1 MVDGLPERKFIV
13 SPQDV
18 AIARLSQPFVLMG
31 SNPSLVGENIIV
43 FLEYVA
49 HGGSLVVKDAS
60 STALTGT
67 ITETL
72 DLTASPLRVD
82 GGVILTATVKIAK
95 GFYVVV
101 K

>member
-1 MVDGLPERKFIV
+1 MVDGLPERTFVV

-18 AIARLSQPFVLMG
+18 AIARISQPFVLMG
-31 SNPSLVGENIIV
+31 SNPAFVGANMIV

-60 STALTGT
+60 SSALTGT
-67 ITETL
+67 ITDTL

-82 GGVILTATVKIAK
+82 GGVVLTGTVKIAK
-95 GFYVVV
+95 GFYIVVR
-101 K
+101 